1 MTLQTDNPMCILI
14 STRYPCNF
22 HLLLPRLYNYV
33 FVLVRWNLYPLSKQ
47 MVWRELSQLILL
59 TFIEAM
65 LSKILSHQKLSCK
78 GCLVMKSSN
87 RVLKLGVSRTMIEW
101 AMVSAFHFLGK
112 IWQGSMPERH
122 EADDARA
129 NRRGAPCRSRSGECH
144 TSENMKHMQKSMGEK
159 RGQEIEEA
167 TRESEA
173 CVVRG
178 GNHAPNHSTRLP
190 TSYPTHQLRNVKE
203 KRSRKTTRTT
213 CNPPR
218 RHSASTSVVSTI
230 SPPIR
235 YSLSFMPTSPSLVV
249 CSPIWIS
256 SSLCFLPSPLWCLP
270 LFLYFLSLL
279 CLYFVL

>member
-1 MTLQTDNPMCILI
+1 
-14 STRYPCNF
+14 
-22 HLLLPRLYNYV
+22 
-33 FVLVRWNLYPLSKQ
+33 
-47 MVWRELSQLILL
+47 
-59 TFIEAM
+59 
-65 LSKILSHQKLSCK
+65 
-78 GCLVMKSSN
+78 
-87 RVLKLGVSRTMIEW
+87 
-101 AMVSAFHFLGK
+101 
-112 IWQGSMPERH
+112 
-122 EADDARA
+122 
-129 NRRGAPCRSRSGECH
+129 
-144 TSENMKHMQKSMGEK
+144 MKHMQKSMGEK

-190 TSYPTHQLRNVKE
+190 ASYPTHQLRNVKE

-235 YSLSFMPTSPSLVV
+235 YSLSMPTFPSLVV

-256 SSLCFLPSPLWCLP
+256 SSLWFLPSPLWFLPLLYCFCFDLDMIWCLP